1 MSLNKYANLPD
12 IDTAPD
18 VYETEDVVDSGEGND
33 SSDHDDEGA
42 QNRGNKRHADPN
54 APREELDSSHLMSH
68 DEASKRFRKAEKR
81 RAQMRT
87 EYAYPPSST
96 SPVDETNSSS
106 KPVPLSY
113 RLRAL
118 QAELAA
124 LEEELSD
131 PTNPQLHKERVED
144 QVDPGIL
151 IRGLVDVRGRLE
163 KIRKGKEGRGKLV
176 QVVLGSDGDR
186 DNDAEESK
194 LSSTGDSTTQA
205 NASKSETQSGSVA
218 EMDKRLGDLE
228 KLLGSSN
235 ITIDEAST
243 MPPPLLSSVARLNA
257 QLTILTQ
264 PRHIDSV
271 SRRLK
276 LLLSDLD
283 RASASQQHGH
293 RRNPSQPSASG
304 PSPNIQ
310 EQLLPL
316 LSRLSPLLPQIPHIL
331 TRLRT
336 LSSLHTS
343 AGEFQSMLS
352 SLEADQQGMHK
363 SLDDLEEAMQTVEKS
378 LEANQKVVRVICP
391 VCERGVP
398 ESDIN
403 RHLDNACNDNSSARP
418 EPKSSAGGAASS
430 SQRASKKEALAPIF
444 AKPGRKVEGMSS
456 PSQTRQI
463 PLKRGAVDEGTPA
476 SISLKRKRNQ
486 AKLDAV
492 PLAER
497 LRPKKLADFVGQSH
511 LTGPDSL
518 LQKAVSNGSVGSIIL
533 WGPPGCGKTTLARLI
548 AGETN
553 SILKELSATVVGIND
568 IRQTFEEAKGTMAL
582 TGRRTIIFLDEVHRF
597 TRSQQDIFL
606 PSIEKGEVQLIGAT
620 TENPSFKLNS
630 ALLSRCRVFTLNP
643 LSTDDMKQVLHN
655 AVARICEEAE
665 EVSEPSVEAEAPL
678 PTPPNPSSQTS
689 SASIIAYPQLTEKVM
704 DTIASLSNGD
714 ARTALSLLEL
724 ALLSKDMKERQLL
737 NHLRVSVSVSYD
749 RTGESHYDMI
759 SALHKSIRGSQGSA
773 ALYWLARMLTG
784 GEDPVFIAR
793 RLVVCASEDVGLADN
808 HALPL
813 AVATMQA
820 CQLVG
825 MPECRINLAHCVSY
839 LSEAP
844 KSTRSYRGYN
854 RAEAAA
860 KKDPTDPVPMAVRNA
875 PTSLMKD
882 LGYGDGYH
890 YNPDYAHPVYNE
902 YLPLKLRDEVFLKQ
916 ADDGSDKTWDEDA
929 LRQWETEMNGGD
941 LWDGRD
947 DKNAV

>member
-1 MSLNKYANLPD
+1 MN
-12 IDTAPD
+12 
-18 VYETEDVVDSGEGND
+18 
-33 SSDHDDEGA
+33 
-42 QNRGNKRHADPN
+42 
-54 APREELDSSHLMSH
+54 
-68 DEASKRFRKAEKR
+68 
-81 RAQMRT
+81 
-87 EYAYPPSST
+87 
-96 SPVDETNSSS
+96 
-106 KPVPLSY
+106 PL
-113 RLRAL
+113 
-118 QAELAA
+118 
-124 LEEELSD
+124 
-131 PTNPQLHKERVED
+131 
-144 QVDPGIL
+144 
-151 IRGLVDVRGRLE
+151 
-163 KIRKGKEGRGKLV
+163 
-176 QVVLGSDGDR
+176 
-186 DNDAEESK
+186 
-194 LSSTGDSTTQA
+194 
-205 NASKSETQSGSVA
+205 
-218 EMDKRLGDLE
+218 
-228 KLLGSSN
+228 
-235 ITIDEAST
+235 
-243 MPPPLLSSVARLNA
+243 
-257 QLTILTQ
+257 
-264 PRHIDSV
+264 
-271 SRRLK
+271 
-276 LLLSDLD
+276 
-283 RASASQQHGH
+283 
-293 RRNPSQPSASG
+293 
-304 PSPNIQ
+304 
-310 EQLLPL
+310 
-316 LSRLSPLLPQIPHIL
+316 
-331 TRLRT
+331 
-336 LSSLHTS
+336 
-343 AGEFQSMLS
+343 
-352 SLEADQQGMHK
+352 
-363 SLDDLEEAMQTVEKS
+363 
-378 LEANQKVVRVICP
+378 VICP

-403 RHLDNACNDNSSARP
+403 RHLDNACNGNDSVRP
-418 EPKSSAGGAASS
+418 EPKPSTSGAASS

-444 AKPGRKVEGMSS
+444 AKPSRRAEGVSS

-463 PLKRGAVDEGTPA
+463 PLKRSAVDEGTPT
-476 SISLKRKRNQ
+476 SMSLKRKRNQ
-486 AKLDAV
+486 AKHDAV

-497 LRPKKLADFVGQSH
+497 LRPKKLADFVGQAH

-643 LSTDDMKQVLHN
+643 LSTDDMKQILHN

-665 EVSEPSVEAEAPL
+665 EVSEPSIEVEVPL
-678 PTPPNPSSQTS
+678 PTPPNPSSSQAS
-689 SASIIAYPQLTEKVM
+689 VASIGTTAYPQLSEKVM

-860 KKDPTDPVPMAVRNA
+860 KNDPTDPVPMAVRNA

-890 YNPDYAHPVYNE
+890 YNPDFAHPVYNE
-902 YLPLKLRDEVFLKQ
+902 YLPPKLRDEVFLKQ
-916 ADDGSDKTWDEDA
+916 AGDESDKTWDEDA
-929 LRQWETEMNGGD
+929 LRQWETEMNGGE

>member
-1 MSLNKYANLPD
+1 M
-12 IDTAPD
+12 
-18 VYETEDVVDSGEGND
+18 
-33 SSDHDDEGA
+33 
-42 QNRGNKRHADPN
+42 
-54 APREELDSSHLMSH
+54 
-68 DEASKRFRKAEKR
+68 
-81 RAQMRT
+81 
-87 EYAYPPSST
+87 
-96 SPVDETNSSS
+96 
-106 KPVPLSY
+106 
-113 RLRAL
+113 
-118 QAELAA
+118 
-124 LEEELSD
+124 
-131 PTNPQLHKERVED
+131 
-144 QVDPGIL
+144 
-151 IRGLVDVRGRLE
+151 
-163 KIRKGKEGRGKLV
+163 
-176 QVVLGSDGDR
+176 
-186 DNDAEESK
+186 
-194 LSSTGDSTTQA
+194 
-205 NASKSETQSGSVA
+205 
-218 EMDKRLGDLE
+218 
-228 KLLGSSN
+228 
-235 ITIDEAST
+235 
-243 MPPPLLSSVARLNA
+243 
-257 QLTILTQ
+257 
-264 PRHIDSV
+264 
-271 SRRLK
+271 
-276 LLLSDLD
+276 
-283 RASASQQHGH
+283 
-293 RRNPSQPSASG
+293 
-304 PSPNIQ
+304 
-310 EQLLPL
+310 
-316 LSRLSPLLPQIPHIL
+316 
-331 TRLRT
+331 
-336 LSSLHTS
+336 
-343 AGEFQSMLS
+343 
-352 SLEADQQGMHK
+352 
-363 SLDDLEEAMQTVEKS
+363 
-378 LEANQKVVRVICP
+378 
-391 VCERGVP
+391 
-398 ESDIN
+398 
-403 RHLDNACNDNSSARP
+403 
-418 EPKSSAGGAASS
+418 
-430 SQRASKKEALAPIF
+430 
-444 AKPGRKVEGMSS
+444 
-456 PSQTRQI
+456 
-463 PLKRGAVDEGTPA
+463 
-476 SISLKRKRNQ
+476 SLKRKRNQ

-497 LRPKKLADFVGQSH
+497 LRPKKLADFVGQAH

-568 IRQTFEEAKGTMAL
+568 IRQTFEEAKGIMVL

-643 LSTDDMKQVLHN
+643 LSTDDMKQILHN

-665 EVSEPSVEAEAPL
+665 EVSEPSVEVEVPL
-678 PTPPNPSSQTS
+678 PTPPNPSSSQAS
-689 SASIIAYPQLTEKVM
+689 VASIGTAAYPQLTEKVT

-724 ALLSKDMKERQLL
+724 ALLSRDMKERQLL

-759 SALHKSIRGSQGSA
+759 SALHKSIRGSQGGA

-839 LSEAP
+839 LSEAQ

-860 KKDPTDPVPMAVRNA
+860 KNDPTDPVPMAVRNA

-890 YNPDYAHPVYNE
+890 YNPDFAHPVYNE
-902 YLPLKLRDEVFLKQ
+902 YLPPKLRDEVFLKQ
-916 ADDGSDKTWDEDA
+916 AGDESDKTWDEDA
-929 LRQWETEMNGGD
+929 LRQWETEMNGGE